1 MRRAEEV
8 PKINDMLRR
17 HYNYLKRVDSGGVR
31 RFLGRKARFRGT
43 DLDGIVF
50 YSVDLRLANFRGCD
64 LTNTK
69 FVGCNLIGA
78 NLFGAK
84 TGVYTFTGCRLEP
97 KDAYRMVYRWNRGE
111 FEYVKRVYPEGD
123 FVGYK
128 KVAALDDTQKKFVA
142 KLLIPADGR
151 NIVFPGLKCR
161 CDRAYVVE
169 IRDKWDDTYD
179 SARSIR
185 RPSKD
190 FIYTV
195 GEWVEPDMFDD
206 DWRVECSH
214 GIHFF
219 LSEKEAWD
227 FTF

>member
-1 MRRAEEV
+1 MRRCEEV

-31 RFLGRKARFRGT
+31 RFMGKKARFCGT

-69 FVGCNLIGA
+69 FVDCNLIGA
-78 NLFGAK
+78 KLSGAK
-84 TGVYTFTGCRLEP
+84 TGVCTFTGCRLEP
-97 KDAYRMVYRWNRGE
+97 KDAYRKVYRWDRGE
-111 FEYVKRVYPEGD
+111 FEYVKRVYPEED

-128 KVAALDDTQKKFVA
+128 KVAAIGDDPRRNCVA

-151 NIVFPGLKCR
+151 NIVFPGMKCR
-161 CDRAYVVE
+161 CDRAYVIE
-169 IRDKWDDTYD
+169 IRDKRGGTYNH
-179 SARSIR
+179 AESIR
-185 RPSKD
+185 TRD

-195 GEWVEPDMFDD
+195 GEWVVPDLFDS
-206 DWRVECSH
+206 DWKVECSH

-219 LSEKEAWD
+219 LSEEEAWN
-227 FTF
+227 F